1 MSMEHSPATSRGLAQ
16 FQKKKIMGTL
26 FETTERY
33 QQIQPVG
40 MGVTGLVCS
49 ARDQIGHQ
57 TVAVKK
63 LPEPFKTAN
72 VAKHMYREI
81 KLLKNFQHEN
91 IIHLKDIF
99 ISPAE
104 EIYLVTDLMATD
116 LHTLLNTKKL
126 DNQFTE
132 YFLYQI
138 MRGLKY
144 VHSAGVVHRDLKPG
158 NILVNENCD
167 LKICDFGLARMQ
179 EKDMTGYVATRF
191 YRAPEIMLTWRQYD
205 EKVDIWSVGCIFA
218 EMLTGKPL
226 FPGKNHVDQFCVI
239 TQVLG
244 SPPEHVVKNISS
256 FNTLKFIESL
266 PERPRKSFDS
276 ILPDDNKKATA
287 LLDRLLQ
294 YDPQERISAA
304 KALEAPYLASYH
316 DPDDEPVAPL
326 SFDWSVLEADL
337 PVDSWK
343 EIMYSE
349 ILGYHEQSTGS
360 HGKTGDFYHMSGPYD
375 GMDLS

>member
-1 MSMEHSPATSRGLAQ
+1 
-16 FQKKKIMGTL
+16 MGIL

-33 QQIQPVG
+33 QQLQPVG

-72 VAKHMYREI
+72 IAKHMYREI
-81 KLLKNFQHEN
+81 KLLKHLQHEN

-99 ISPAE
+99 ISPSE
-104 EIYLVTDLMATD
+104 EIYLITDLMATD
-116 LHTLLNTKKL
+116 LHTLLNTKKM

-179 EKDMTGYVATRF
+179 EKDMTGYVATRY

-226 FPGKNHVDQFCVI
+226 FPGKNHVHQFCVI
-239 TQVLG
+239 TEVLG

-256 FNTLKFIESL
+256 ANTLKFIESL
-266 PERPRKSFDS
+266 PERPRKSFSS
-276 ILPDDNKKATA
+276 IIPDGNEKATD
-287 LLDRLLQ
+287 LLDKLLR
-294 YDPQERISAA
+294 YDPQERLSAVD
-304 KALEAPYLASYH
+304 ALQSPYLATYH
-316 DPDDEPVAPL
+316 DPEDEPVAPL

-337 PVDSWK
+337 PTDTWK

-349 ILGYHEQSTGS
+349 VLAYHEHSPGMKERNGGS
-360 HGKTGDFYHMSGPYD
+360 FHLSEPFD
-375 GMDLS
+375 GMDLG

>member
-1 MSMEHSPATSRGLAQ
+1 MIMSMDHSPATSRGLAH
-16 FQKKKIMGTL
+16 FQKKEIMGTL

-81 KLLKNFQHEN
+81 KLLKNLQHEN

-256 FNTLKFIESL
+256 FN
-266 PERPRKSFDS
+266 
-276 ILPDDNKKATA
+276 
-287 LLDRLLQ
+287 

-337 PVDSWK
+337 SVDSWK

-349 ILGYHEQSTGS
+349 ILGYHEQSAGN
-360 HGKTGDFYHMSGPYD
+360 HGKTGDFYQMSGPYD